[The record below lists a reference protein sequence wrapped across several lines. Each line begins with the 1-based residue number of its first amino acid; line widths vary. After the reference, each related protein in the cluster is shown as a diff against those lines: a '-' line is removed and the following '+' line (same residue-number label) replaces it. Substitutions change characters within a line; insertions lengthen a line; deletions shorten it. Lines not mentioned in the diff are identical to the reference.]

1 VVLASL
7 GMWLRGACALF
18 AAFVLIACSEPSK
31 TSERRAVSHVERLA
45 KLADEDVEEL
55 RRGMPPGGKNLGQI
69 WEGKG
74 DPHADPGAVRRA
86 LDRVRSEERDLEI
99 AKGTFFAVTD
109 EKGIVLRSDQA
120 PDQLAGKSLLASFP
134 AIEKVL
140 AGEVLEMRGTMA
152 ELAGARTGGDE
163 QWVIAAPVR
172 DAKAIVRGAYVSGWS
187 FRRFAYHLEETLKHD
202 LVAEALRAG
211 ESRTKQP
218 LVYVFVFAG
227 PKVYGA
233 PVTPLLNSQ
242 TLEALDLVG
251 KTDKGIAFHQQLE
264 ITGRGYGLAAART
277 PKMGRDVG
285 VAVLRS
291 EI

>member
-1 VVLASL
+1 
-7 GMWLRGACALF
+7 MWLGRASVVVG
-18 AAFVLIACSEPSK
+18 AFVLVACTEPSK
-31 TSERRAVSHVERLA
+31 TSERKAVSHVERLA

-55 RRGMPPGGKNLGQI
+55 RRGMPHGAKGLGQI

-74 DPHADPGAVRRA
+74 DPHADPSSVRRA
-86 LDRVRSEERDLEI
+86 LDRVRNENRDLEI

-109 EKGIVLRSDQA
+109 DKAAVLRSDQE
-120 PDQLAGKSLLASFP
+120 PDQLAGKSLVASFG

-140 AGEVLEMRGTMA
+140 AGEIVEVRGSMA
-152 ELAGARTGGDE
+152 EMAGARTGGDE
-163 QWVIAAPVR
+163 EWVIAAPVR
-172 DAKAIVRGAYVSGWS
+172 DAKSVVRGAYVSGWS
-187 FRRFAYHLEETLKHD
+187 LRRLAYHLEETLKHD
-202 LVAEALRAG
+202 LAADSLRAG

-227 PKVYGA
+227 SKVYGA

-242 TLEALDLVG
+242 TLEALDLLS
-251 KTDKGIAFHQQLE
+251 KTDNGIAFHQQLE

-277 PKMGRDVG
+277 PKMGKDVG